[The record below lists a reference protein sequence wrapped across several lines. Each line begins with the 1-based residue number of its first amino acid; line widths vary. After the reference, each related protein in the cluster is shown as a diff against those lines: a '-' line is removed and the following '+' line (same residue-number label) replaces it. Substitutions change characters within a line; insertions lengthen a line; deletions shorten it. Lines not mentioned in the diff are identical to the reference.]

1 MSRLVGGGAA
11 WGLMRVRQTKTDTLF
26 MTQIWKKRPPFP
38 SDIFLQN
45 ISFFQMTFLNN
56 FVADCNVMDERRT
69 VHIPFLLYIK
79 NMSTCISQVFIIMPM
94 EVKKIILPFIFLPS
108 LISQPEWQLSRIGEE
123 KERKKYTK
131 EDGTVQVLS

>member
-1 MSRLVGGGAA
+1 MSRFVGGGAA

-69 VHIPFLLYIK
+69 VHIPFLLY
-79 NMSTCISQVFIIMPM
+79 NY
-94 EVKKIILPFIFLPS
+94 
-108 LISQPEWQLSRIGEE
+108 
-123 KERKKYTK
+123 KKYAYMYISSLHNNASGSK
-131 EDGTVQVLS
+131 EDNFAIHLFTFTPQSA